1 MNMRLTSD
9 LETQINKRKK
19 ELEIL
24 TAAFEL
30 IGSLGT
36 ETSTASMK
44 KKLGRPVG
52 SGNKKRGPYNTRTKK
67 KSISKSFRKN
77 LDNPDWRR
85 AVPGVL
91 KAVGRSLTT
100 RELTEK
106 ITPGLRKKAMKV
118 QIARCSAT
126 LNVLRNEGIIRSN
139 KVPGRV
145 PTYLLT

>member
-1 MNMRLTSD
+1 MNMRLASD

-24 TAAFEL
+24 NAAFEL
-30 IGSLGT
+30 IGASKT
-36 ETSTASMK
+36 ETSGVK

-52 SGNKKRGPYNTRTKK
+52 SGKKRGPYNTRTKK
-67 KSISKSFRKN
+67 KSISKAFRKN
-77 LDNPDWRR
+77 LDNPDWIR

-91 KAVGRSLTT
+91 KVVGRSLTT

-126 LNVLRNEGIIRSN
+126 LNILRNRGIIRSN
-139 KVPGRV
+139 KIPGKV
-145 PTYLLT
+145 PTYLLA